1 MTRRRVLLGEVL
13 MLPFL
18 QKSKDRMVS
27 SLLDSRGEKSSNPER
42 TEITPDVET
51 QPDEDQSLDSAASSL
66 LNAFER
72 KSVPDIKQA
81 LKDCFDCLKGS

>member
-1 MTRRRVLLGEVL
+1 

-18 QKSKDRMVS
+18 AKNKDKMITT
-27 SLLDSRGEKSSNPER
+27 LLDGRGDKSSNPER

-51 QPDEDQSLDSAASSL
+51 KPDSDQSLDSAASSL

-81 LKDCFDCLKGS
+81 LKDCFDCLSGQD